1 MHLSL
6 IHVLKVTVN
15 RRLESTAFDNKI
27 KYTDR
32 CIVAW
37 DDWVEVYITFAVILF
52 FIILKKSNRMP
63 VLV

>member
-1 MHLSL
+1 MSTNRQPCNVRIEKRLQTSSESEARSL

-32 CIVAW
+32 CIV
-37 DDWVEVYITFAVILF
+37 T
-52 FIILKKSNRMP
+52 
-63 VLV
+63 